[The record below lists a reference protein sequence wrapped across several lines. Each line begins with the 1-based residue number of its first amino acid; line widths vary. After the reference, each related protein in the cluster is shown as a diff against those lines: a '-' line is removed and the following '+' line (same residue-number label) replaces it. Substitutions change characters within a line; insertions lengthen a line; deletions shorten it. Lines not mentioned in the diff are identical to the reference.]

1 MATDNQLTPAELEQ
15 LGRAF
20 VNELNYESDD
30 PLTPIDP
37 LTYRNPDGD
46 TCLHIAARRG
56 DIRSIELLLKAG
68 LNINDRGDMGT
79 TPLHCAKTQEV
90 IEFLV
95 ANGASVDIRDE
106 FGRLPLEAT
115 GSRSV

>member
-1 MATDNQLTPAELEQ
+1 MATDNQMTQTELEE
-15 LGRAF
+15 LAKAF

-30 PLTPIDP
+30 PLTRIDP

-68 LNINDRGDMGT
+68 LDINDRGDMGA

-115 GSRSV
+115 QGRPV